1 MECAKCQSKNLDVVN
16 SGPHH
21 KLVCTDCFSFVKFLK
36 KGEAKNFIA
45 LKQKGE
51 TSCNKTTG

>member
-51 TSCNKTTG
+51 TS